1 MSARVTLATRG
12 RRLRHLAT
20 RYVASI
26 RARALDEHSAAW
38 AADALEPGERAVWAG
53 MSRADRA
60 EGVAVARAFVA
71 ASGDDDRR
79 WRAAALLHDAGK
91 QVSGYGTFG
100 RVLATLLIGAAGRA
114 RARAWVDGGRSV
126 RGRVGRYAA
135 HDDLGAELLRAAGA
149 RDEVAAWAAAHHRP
163 ERWPGTGIPESVCR
177 ELAAADGEV

>member
-1 MSARVTLATRG
+1 VSARPTLAARG

-20 RYVASI
+20 RFASSI
-26 RARALDEHSAAW
+26 RAGALDEQTAAW
-38 AADALEPGERAVWAG
+38 AADALEPGERAVWAR

-71 ASGDDDRR
+71 AGGDDDRR

-100 RVLATLLIGAAGRA
+100 RVLATLVIGVVGRA
-114 RARAWVDGGRSV
+114 RARAWADGAGSV
-126 RGRVGRYAA
+126 RSRIGRYAA
-135 HDDLGAELLRAAGA
+135 HDDLGADLLRAAGA

-163 ERWPGTGIPESVCR
+163 ERRPGTGIPESVCR
-177 ELAAADGEV
+177 QLAVADGEA